1 MTGDGGYNISGRK
14 YAVQFTWCIRTDM
27 EKSHRII
34 VGSVVS
40 GCFSTVIGHP
50 LDTIKVHQQ
59 TNLVFSKKGIIDT
72 TRLLARGNALRLFRG
87 IGAPMANQIMM
98 NSVMF
103 SVFDNVKDSAS
114 QSEFLNANE
123 ASFIAGMFSGFATA
137 FISTPMDWIKIQ
149 AQISLSQVR
158 RSEQSTYSRYAV
170 LPLLKRYLLRDG
182 RLDIPYFVKTLYSGH
197 MANLAREGIF
207 TAIYLGM
214 YENITNAVKGNR
226 KDSNKFPGQDWPL
239 GMGTILFISSF
250 TGACAWLCN
259 LPFDTIKTVMQAG
272 ERITM
277 KDAIRS
283 IYNSG
288 GWRSF
293 WRGARSSTL
302 RAMLVTSSRMLSYE
316 MTLEL
321 LR

>member
-1 MTGDGGYNISGRK
+1 
-14 YAVQFTWCIRTDM
+14 M
-27 EKSHRII
+27 EKPQHII
-34 VGSVVS
+34 AGSIAA

-59 TNLVFSKKGIIDT
+59 TNTEFSKRGIIDA
-72 TRLLARGNALRLFRG
+72 TRLLARGDALRLFRG

-103 SVFDNVKDSAS
+103 TVFNNVKDSAN
-114 QSEFLNANE
+114 QSEFLNANS

-137 FISTPMDWIKIQ
+137 CISTPMDWIKIQ
-149 AQISLSQVR
+149 AQISLSQGR
-158 RSEQSTYSRYAV
+158 KSKQSTQFHI
-170 LPLLKRYLLRDG
+170 LPLLKCNLLRGG
-182 RLDIPYFVKTLYSGH
+182 RFDIPYFVKTLYSGH
-197 MANLAREGIF
+197 IANLAREGIF
-207 TAIYLGM
+207 TTIYLGM

-226 KDSNKFPGQDWPL
+226 KSYYKFPDQDQDQPL
-239 GMGTILFISSF
+239 GTGAIILISSF

-277 KDAIRS
+277 KDAIKS

-293 WRGARSSTL
+293 WRGASSSTL
-302 RAMLVTSSRMLSYE
+302 RAMLVTSSRMLAYE